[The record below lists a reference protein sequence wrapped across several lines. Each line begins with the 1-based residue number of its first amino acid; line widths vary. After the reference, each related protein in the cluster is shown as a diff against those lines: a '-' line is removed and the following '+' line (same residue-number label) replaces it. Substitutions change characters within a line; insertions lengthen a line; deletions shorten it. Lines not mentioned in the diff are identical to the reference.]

1 MGVHGYCAI
10 AASAALAV
18 AAAADGPTLLSRVSL
33 TPPAGYS
40 EVASNSDTREWAPA
54 PVETGA
60 ATRLVLLDR
69 PRESWDDAAGAL
81 KRLHRL
87 LKDNCPGT
95 RLETELRPVPANADA
110 AVRGILSCP
119 SHEASGRGLVVVED
133 IIVAGDRMLIAKLAY
148 DYPPFSPGAKPLK
161 REQRAS
167 AFAALDSITIVLS
180 APRVLPP

>member
-1 MGVHGYCAI
+1 MGVHGLLLI
-10 AASAALAV
+10 AAVSSGLLARVTLVPPPGYAEAASTE
-18 AAAADGPTLLSRVSL
+18 DG
-33 TPPAGYS
+33 
-40 EVASNSDTREWAPA
+40 REWAPA
-54 PVETGA
+54 RLAPDA
-60 ATRLVLLDR
+60 ATRIVLLDR

-95 RLETELRPVPANADA
+95 KLENVVRPVPANADG
-110 AVRGILSCP
+110 AVRGVLYCP

-133 IIVAGDRMLIAKLAY
+133 VIVAGDRMLIAKLAY
-148 DYPPFSPGAKPLK
+148 DFPPFSAGAKPLG

-167 AFAALDSITIVLS
+167 AYAVLDSISLQPP

>member
-10 AASAALAV
+10 AASVALA
-18 AAAADGPTLLSRVSL
+18 AIAAADGPALLPRVSI
-33 TPPAGYS
+33 TPPTGYS
-40 EVASNSDTREWAPA
+40 EVASSGDTREWAPA
-54 PVETGA
+54 RAEPGA

-95 RLETELRPVPANADA
+95 RLETEPRGVPANADA
-110 AVRGILSCP
+110 AVRGVLTCP
-119 SHEASGRGLVVVED
+119 NHDASGRGLVVVED

-148 DYPPFSPGAKPLK
+148 DFAPFSPGAKPLK
-161 REQRAS
+161 REQRAI
-167 AFAALDSITIVLS
+167 AFAALDSIAIRPS

>member
-1 MGVHGYCAI
+1 MGVHGYCSI
-10 AASAALAV
+10 ATAVALV
-18 AAAADGPTLLSRVSL
+18 AAAPVDAQTLLERVSL

-54 PVETGA
+54 RAEPGA

-95 RLETELRPVPANADA
+95 RLETEPRGVPANADA
-110 AVRGILSCP
+110 AVRGVLSCP

-161 REQRAS
+161 REQRAA
-167 AFAALDSITIVLS
+167 AFEALDSIAIRPS